1 VRRCV
6 VGRVVEA
13 VYEDGVLKPLE
24 DPGLPEHQRVLV
36 EVRGLEEDI
45 AGRTLAA
52 WEAVYG
58 GLSADE
64 VAEVERVALDRSN
77 FVRTSS

>member
-1 VRRCV
+1 
-6 VGRVVEA
+6 
-13 VYEDGVLKPLE
+13 
-24 DPGLPEHQRVLV
+24 VLV